1 MTETV
6 PHPYAIEV
14 AALTK
19 PEGQFGWAIRRSGKL
34 IERSDRPY
42 TSEAKAHAKALEAIE
57 RAMSPAAQH
66 GRR

>member
-1 MTETV
+1 MSEAV

-14 AALTK
+14 APLTK

-34 IERSDRPY
+34 IQRSDRPY
-42 TSEAKAHAKALEAIE
+42 TSEAKAHEKALEAIE
-57 RAMSPAAQH
+57 RDMSPAAQQ